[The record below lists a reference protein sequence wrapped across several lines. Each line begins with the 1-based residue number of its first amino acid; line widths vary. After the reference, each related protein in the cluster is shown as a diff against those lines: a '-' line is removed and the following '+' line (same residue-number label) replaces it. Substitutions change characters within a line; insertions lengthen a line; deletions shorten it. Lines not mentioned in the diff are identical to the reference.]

1 MTGRASPGKC
11 SPAAAAPAATLTH
24 ARLSTWWPPVFVSL
38 DAMPG
43 LRSRYFIDLT
53 GFIKCL
59 DKVPAAV
66 VNSPMLARRL
76 HHSPRRNSFPCILL
90 PPLGSLF
97 SPPSLYFQSLAASF
111 CKTPGVGVPLR
122 EFARCTEVQKCFL
135 VSPLFATL
143 THSASRKSFPCH
155 SYANTRDMGV
165 TAP

>member
-1 MTGRASPGKC
+1 MPSRVGLPTRS
-11 SPAAAAPAATLTH
+11 APPSHH
-24 ARLSTWWPPVFVSL
+24 ALYST
-38 DAMPG
+38 
-43 LRSRYFIDLT
+43 DLA

-59 DKVPAAV
+59 DKVAAAM

-76 HHSPRRNSFPCILL
+76 PHSPRRNSFPCILL

-97 SPPSLYFQSLAASF
+97 SHPSLYFQSLAASY

-143 THSASRKSFPCH
+143 THSASRK
-155 SYANTRDMGV
+155 
-165 TAP
+165 